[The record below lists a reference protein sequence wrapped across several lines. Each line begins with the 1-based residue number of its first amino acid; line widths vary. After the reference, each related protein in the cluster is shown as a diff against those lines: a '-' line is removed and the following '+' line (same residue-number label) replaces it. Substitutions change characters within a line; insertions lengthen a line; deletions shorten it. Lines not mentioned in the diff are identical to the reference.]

1 MEKPITLKIKETK
14 QNLVK
19 ALNESELPLFILE
32 PILKD
37 IYMETK
43 AENLKQAQTDE
54 YLYLKEIK
62 GDADENNKNSSSG
75 Y

>member
-75 Y
+75 H

>member
-54 YLYLKEIK
+54 YLYLKEIE

-75 Y
+75 H

>member
-19 ALNESELPLFILE
+19 ALNESGLPLFILE

-54 YLYLKEIK
+54 YLYLKEIE
-62 GDADENNKNSSSG
+62 GDANENNKNSSSG

>member
-14 QNLVK
+14 QNLAK

-75 Y
+75 H

>member
-19 ALNESELPLFILE
+19 VLNESELPLFILE

-75 Y
+75 H